1 MKLPVC
7 RRIRTKG
14 DVGRRTAEASRILKL
29 LRSPEFTLVASATMV
44 ASVTAFAYSQLGF
57 VGVILVGL
65 IILFMAVQSELQKDG
80 MVRPII
86 TERTTRM
93 E

>member
-1 MKLPVC
+1 
-7 RRIRTKG
+7 
-14 DVGRRTAEASRILKL
+14 
-29 LRSPEFTLVASATMV
+29 MV

-65 IILFMAVQSELQKDG
+65 LILFMAVQSELQKDG

-93 E
+93 ERMAREAEGEETMRFWRWARVVGAILTSIGLAGFAFLQIPH